1 MKNSFVSAKKIQRD
15 MIIEKYFDKKS
26 KLDLNTGDVVKLGIK
41 IDEGK
46 NKRIQYYEGLIIKE
60 KNSGISKTITV
71 RKIVQGIGTERV
83 FPIHSPKIFS
93 IERKRSSI
101 VRRAKLYY
109 LRKLSGKAT
118 RLKQRFNSRGW
129 HWFDK
134 SSFLGLNFKY
144 ERKTL
149 ININHQTN
157 IFSLNE
163 KFLNADIIFLKS
175 KKIDYLDSLITKY

>member
-1 MKNSFVSAKKIQRD
+1 MDKIKTIELLQSVESAYTKTNNLNLRVGD
-15 MIIEKYFDKKS
+15 MI
-26 KLDLNTGDVVKLGIK
+26 KLGIK

-46 NKRIQYYEGLIIKE
+46 NERVQYYEGLIIKE

-83 FPIHSPKIFS
+83 FPIHSPKIVS

-118 RLKQRFNSRGW
+118 RLKQRFN
-129 HWFDK
+129 
-134 SSFLGLNFKY
+134 
-144 ERKTL
+144 
-149 ININHQTN
+149 
-157 IFSLNE
+157 
-163 KFLNADIIFLKS
+163 
-175 KKIDYLDSLITKY
+175 

>member
-1 MKNSFVSAKKIQRD
+1 MDQIKTTQLLQSVELPYWKTNNLNLRVWD
-15 MIIEKYFDKKS
+15 MI
-26 KLDLNTGDVVKLGIK
+26 KLGIK

-118 RLKQRFNSRGW
+118 RLKQRFNSRG
-129 HWFDK
+129 
-134 SSFLGLNFKY
+134 
-144 ERKTL
+144 
-149 ININHQTN
+149 
-157 IFSLNE
+157 
-163 KFLNADIIFLKS
+163 
-175 KKIDYLDSLITKY
+175 